1 MNRLL
6 ICMFTALAVFMVP
19 ACASE
24 AHADTTDDAYVM
36 ILREHGI
43 TGSDRN
49 LIRMGEA
56 VCDLRDLDWSPM
68 EIATEIAVR
77 NPELSVSDG
86 AYVVGA
92 AQAAYCP
99 EHEA

>member
-1 MNRLL
+1 MRNLVL
-6 ICMFTALAVFMVP
+6 CMFTALAVFMVP

-49 LIRMGEA
+49 LIRMGHA
-56 VCDLRDLDWSPM
+56 VCDLRDLGWSASEVAQ
-68 EIATEIAVR
+68 EITEQ
-77 NPELSVSDG
+77 NPSITDG
-86 AYVVGA
+86 DAFYIVGA
-92 AQAAYCP
+92 SHAAYCT
-99 EHEA
+99 EHEL